1 MPSETL
7 CIICVHALQLGSAPH
22 FHGHRQR
29 ARRATSILPR
39 RRWRIASTARI
50 APIDATLGK
59 LRRRAQSSANA
70 PSGLAGSA
78 SASAALAA
86 HADAASAAH
95 ANRITLSCA
104 HRRRDDLFPLGVPMT
119 SPTLPPY
126 SGLGIASFAVS
137 LIAAVLTLVLIGVCA
152 ALVYS
157 QPDSLDEDSPL
168 AMLVGMAMMV
178 GVFAELA
185 AAALGIGSLFQRD
198 RRKLYGVLG
207 LIFAIATLVG
217 VAALIVFGLIQG
229 S

>member
-1 MPSETL
+1 
-7 CIICVHALQLGSAPH
+7 
-22 FHGHRQR
+22 
-29 ARRATSILPR
+29 
-39 RRWRIASTARI
+39 
-50 APIDATLGK
+50 
-59 LRRRAQSSANA
+59 
-70 PSGLAGSA
+70 
-78 SASAALAA
+78 
-86 HADAASAAH
+86 
-95 ANRITLSCA
+95 
-104 HRRRDDLFPLGVPMT
+104 MT

-137 LIAAVLTLVLIGVCA
+137 LIAAVLTLALIGVCA

-168 AMLVGMAMMV
+168 AMVVGMAMMV